1 MSTPGLSE
9 LPSASEPLPEGPI
22 RTAPAASR
30 LKAAAWV
37 LRALLAAA
45 LAPALS
51 ACTNAMLASA
61 RQNMAA
67 GHYAQAHQQLET
79 ALQSQ
84 TSLRAGERVEARDD
98 LCTTEFVIGAP
109 TYSLLRQH
117 QTCAEA
123 AAQPGST
130 SGENVAKIDAILRQQ
145 DEAEI
150 EHALK
155 VGDIAGAVAALR
167 SYHRIAPEDTA
178 NIARWDRQ
186 IWAVVVRQDQG
197 MARRQKKAIHR
208 TLSVLRED
216 YPRLRSMNQ
225 HAFTRWIG
233 KDTSASGVPMLSGI
247 AIAGHTLE
255 LKVPERNL
263 DQSALSPQKFA
274 QINDA
279 FSVWC
284 QCDGATHVASDAT
297 GLPVYLARLNPVVSR
312 SEVLVL
318 PRR

>member
-1 MSTPGLSE
+1 MNTPGLSG
-9 LPSASEPLPEGPI
+9 LSSSGQPVNRQAP
-22 RTAPAASR
+22 RTALAACR
-30 LKAAAWV
+30 FAAAAWV
-37 LRALLAAA
+37 FRALLFAAM
-45 LAPALS
+45 APTLS

-61 RQNMAA
+61 RRDMAA
-67 GHYAQAHQQLET
+67 GHYAEAHQQLET
-79 ALQSQ
+79 ALQNQ
-84 TSLRAGERVEARDD
+84 ASLRAGERVEAQDD

-117 QTCAEA
+117 QTCAQA
-123 AAQPGST
+123 AAQPGSA
-130 SGENVAKIDAILRQQ
+130 SGENLAKIDAILRQQ

-167 SYHRIAPEDTA
+167 RYHRIAPEDTA

-186 IWAVVVRQDQG
+186 IWSAVVKQDLRT
-197 MARRQKKAIHR
+197 AKRQKKEIHR
-208 TLSVLRED
+208 TLSALRED
-216 YPRLRSMNQ
+216 YPKLRSMNQ
-225 HAFTRWIG
+225 HAFKSWLGR
-233 KDTSASGVPMLSGI
+233 DTSASGVPMLSGI

-284 QCDGATHVASDAT
+284 QCDGATHVAADAT
-297 GLPVYLARLNPVVSR
+297 GLPVYLARLNPAVSR

>member
-9 LPSASEPLPEGPI
+9 LLSASEPFPGRAT
-22 RTAPAASR
+22 RTVRAASR
-30 LKAAAWV
+30 RTATAWV
-37 LRALLAAA
+37 LRALMAAA
-45 LAPALS
+45 IAPALS

-67 GHYAQAHQQLET
+67 GHYSEAHEQLET

-84 TSLRAGERVEARDD
+84 TALRAGERVEVKDD
-98 LCTTEFVIGAP
+98 LCTTEVVIGAP
-109 TYSLLRQH
+109 TYSLLRQQ

-130 SGENVAKIDAILRQQ
+130 SGANLAKIDAVIRQQ

-167 SYHRIAPEDTA
+167 SYHRIAPDDTA

-186 IWAVVVRQDQG
+186 IWAAVVRQDQG

-216 YPRLRSMNQ
+216 YPKLRSMNQ
-225 HAFTRWIG
+225 HAFTRWLG

-247 AIAGHTLE
+247 AITGHTLE
-255 LKVPERNL
+255 LKVPESNL

-284 QCDGATHVASDAT
+284 YCDGATHVASDAT
-297 GLPVYLARLNPVVSR
+297 GLPVYLARLNPVMSR